1 MRTPLVRKGRST
13 PPPDAPEFK
22 PSRIL
27 EVELS
32 QPVPE
37 VPALEARTG
46 RRYEHARALVR
57 LHSQP
62 LGLVDL
68 PLGAHGLSA
77 PQCARA
83 IWDALAPQIGAHLRA
98 DGQPPVQRLDV
109 HGLPP
114 VGPPAC
120 LQDRQRVLAQAPLVS
135 VVLATRDGT
144 ARLAACLDSLL
155 ALEYPCYEV
164 IVVDNAPRTAATAD
178 LLRQRYAISAVR
190 YVREERPGLS
200 WARNRGLLEA
210 RGDLVA
216 FTDDDVVV
224 DRFWLAELARGFGLG
239 AHVACVTG
247 NVLPLELETPAQIWF
262 EQFGGFSKGFER
274 RIFDTGENRPDSPLF
289 PYAAGMFGSGNNMAF
304 RTTVLRALGG
314 FDPALGAGSLVGG
327 EDMKA
332 FFQVITRGLRLV
344 YEPGALTYHVHRR
357 DYEGLRK
364 QLYHYGTGLSGYLLS
379 EFADQPA
386 LLPGFMAKVPYNLFV
401 LVRGKSMKTMA
412 RQGYYPRDLRNVEVK
427 GMVDGLLGYVRSR
440 RRARTLEKQAGL
452 LDVGLTRPVAKNDTR
467 EDRSI
472 SVEEITAP

>member
-1 MRTPLVRKGRST
+1 MHAIAHPPL
-13 PPPDAPEFK
+13 
-22 PSRIL
+22 PSPYRML
-27 EVELS
+27 RVELS

-37 VPALEARTG
+37 VSALEARTG

-83 IWDALAPQIGAHLRA
+83 IWDALAPQINAHLHA

-155 ALEYPCYEV
+155 ALEYPRYEV

-178 LLRQRYAISAVR
+178 LLRQRYAVSAVR

-327 EDMKA
+327 EDLDA
-332 FFQVITRGLRLV
+332 FFRLITGGYTLV
-344 YEPGALTYHVHRR
+344 YEPGAIVHHVHRR
-357 DYEGLRK
+357 DYSALRT
-364 QLYHYGTGLSGYLLS
+364 QLSDGGVSGYLTKYLLGHPQRIVHFTTRLPYGLAYALS
-379 EFADQPA
+379 PQS
-386 LLPGFMAKVPYNLFV
+386 GKNAK
-401 LVRGKSMKTMA
+401 RGPD
-412 RQGYYPRDLRNVEVK
+412 YPKELTTVERK
-427 GMVDGLLGYVRSR
+427 GMLCGPLAYLRSR
-440 RRARTLEKQAGL
+440 RHARRIAQRFGPLDIERAVRGARVDLSQN
-452 LDVGLTRPVAKNDTR
+452 V
-467 EDRSI
+467 
-472 SVEEITAP
+472 